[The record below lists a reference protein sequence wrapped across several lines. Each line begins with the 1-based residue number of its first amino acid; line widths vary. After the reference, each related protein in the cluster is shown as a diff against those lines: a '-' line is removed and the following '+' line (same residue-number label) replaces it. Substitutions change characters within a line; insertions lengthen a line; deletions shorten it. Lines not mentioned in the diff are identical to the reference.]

1 MKVLVADSMAESGIE
16 RLRAEVTVDVRT
28 KLSEQQLIDI
38 IGEYDALVVRSQTQV
53 TANIINAGTKLKVIG
68 RAGVGINNIDVEA
81 ATNRGIVVVNVPDGN
96 TLAAAEHTMGM
107 MLALA
112 RQIPQAND
120 SLKGG
125 AWDRKKFMG
134 IELCGKVLGLVGI
147 GRIGSEVARRARAFR
162 MEVLAYDPFVSAE
175 QANALDVQLVDLPEL
190 IRRADVISIHSPLT
204 RETKGMIGEQELAAM
219 KDGVRIVNCARG
231 GIVDEDCLVAALKS
245 GKVAGAALDVFSQ
258 EPVTN
263 HPLFSLPNVV
273 VTPHLGA
280 STYEAQ
286 DYNSMAIAEQ
296 VLKVLHGQPVENAVN
311 LPMVAPEEWQTLAR
325 YLPMAEILGRCF
337 AQSGVKV

>member
-1 MKVLVADSMAESGIE
+1 
-16 RLRAEVTVDVRT
+16 
-28 KLSEQQLIDI
+28 
-38 IGEYDALVVRSQTQV
+38 
-53 TANIINAGTKLKVIG
+53 
-68 RAGVGINNIDVEA
+68 
-81 ATNRGIVVVNVPDGN
+81 
-96 TLAAAEHTMGM
+96 
-107 MLALA
+107 
-112 RQIPQAND
+112 
-120 SLKGG
+120 
-125 AWDRKKFMG
+125 
-134 IELCGKVLGLVGI
+134 
-147 GRIGSEVARRARAFR
+147 
-162 MEVLAYDPFVSAE
+162 
-175 QANALDVQLVDLPEL
+175 
-190 IRRADVISIHSPLT
+190 
-204 RETKGMIGEQELAAM
+204 MIGEQELAAM

-337 AQSGVKV
+337 AQSGVRSIDTLHLLFEGELAALPTALLTNTVLKGVLAEVVSEPVNHINAALIAKRRGIKVIESRSSNGSGYRQRMVLKSESEPDRQVGVTLGPAGETRIIDVHGYRLDLVPEQHMILAPHTDKPGIIGKVGSTIGNYGINIAAMQVGRRAVGGPAVMALVLDDAATDEILEQVKAVDGIKDARRVELPESLVKQG